1 MSVEWSKENNY
12 APSEVN
18 EGNRWESQP
27 MPDDLVKVAETVFN
41 LNEQEQ
47 RKELMAHCAN
57 NSETTHTN
65 CIESGWTYVQ
75 VGDPNGPIQNDYAV
89 MTMAYSDSKLV
100 QIAFALDHKSVWIT
114 RAYNENGATKWDE
127 WDCLQGFV
135 KLKEFSN
142 TSTGKT
148 GELQEY
154 VVKRTGTYHI
164 EAAGASGGLG
174 SGASVYGISA
184 GKGATLSGDFQLT
197 KGDEIVILV
206 GQQGSD
212 SSYTNLE
219 DYPVDNVSG
228 GGGGATFV
236 FKKINEVTD
245 ERYQFVKDEQAYE
258 VLMVVAGGAGTGD
271 MSNANLDISY
281 RTIGGMPGGAAGEYC
296 YTPENYV
303 SYEDNVWENEAN
315 NEVSGGSIAQFV
327 ANDGVGGCYTK
338 NSYQCIGGY
347 GCGGAADN
355 ERPSGGGWTVN
366 TNATSGV
373 CSTSF
378 TTSNDYKGYN
388 GLNTGHGYCKIYC
401 QKTDMD
407 NNTADVMYNGQKVDI
422 EFSYDAG
429 QKTLSIVTI
438 EKD

>member
-12 APSEVN
+12 SPQQVN
-18 EGNRWESQP
+18 GGNRWESQP
-27 MPDDLVKVAETVFN
+27 SVSDLVKIAETVFN
-41 LNEQEQ
+41 LSEEEQ
-47 RKELMAHCAN
+47 RKELVSHCEK
-57 NSETTHTN
+57 NSATTHT
-65 CIESGWTYVQ
+65 CCTKSGWTYVQ
-75 VGDPNGPIQNDYAV
+75 AGDPNGPVQNGYVV
-89 MTMAYSDSKLV
+89 MTIAYSDSNLV
-100 QIAFALDHKSVWIT
+100 QVAFALDYKGIWIT
-114 RAYNENGATKWDE
+114 RAYNNNGGVKWDE
-127 WDCLQGFV
+127 WDCLHGLV
-135 KLKEFSN
+135 KLKEFNN
-142 TSTGKT
+142 TSEGNE
-148 GELQEY
+148 GSLQSY
-154 VVKRTGTYHI
+154 TVKRTGTYHI
-164 EAAGASGGLG
+164 EAAGACGGLG
-174 SGASVYGISA
+174 SGNGYDIKPGN
-184 GKGATLSGDFQLT
+184 GARLNGEFVLN
-197 KGDEIVILV
+197 KGDEIVVLV
-206 GQQGSD
+206 GQKGSD
-212 SSYTNLE
+212 APDIGWVSG
-219 DYPVDNVSG
+219 DFVSG

-236 FKKINEVTD
+236 FKKINEITD

-347 GCGGAADN
+347 GCGGVADN

-378 TTSNDYKGYN
+378 TTSNNYKGYN
-388 GLNTGHGYCKIYC
+388 GLNDGHGYCKIYTYGN
-401 QKTDMD
+401 QAIQNAAMVT
-407 NNTADVMYNGQKVDI
+407 YNDQYVNLDI
-422 EFSYDAG
+422 NYDFEH
-429 QKTLSIVTI
+429 KLLSIVTT